1 MGNENDKRLEKK
13 NIKEDNPCT
22 HSQPTVT
29 PTMNINQQQN
39 ERVNPYDKSKQQNQN
54 QNQNNMR
61 MPPMNPMN
69 NNYNNNN
76 NNNNNPQIHRALTQ
90 KRQNTI
96 TKKMLKDAFKT
107 YSIHVTDGSY
117 LNRPRFNDAIESI
130 FRFNIPEMH
139 YTHLCNKIYDLLD
152 SSGDGKIQED
162 EFIDG
167 FAKVL
172 KDKYFRYLLSMMA
185 MMTGDKSRDFIEIR
199 EIKEFFYLS
208 YIEAFKHLGWQMK
221 RNKDDIIKN
230 NLPFA
235 TIQQLGKWAAKYKK
249 EIDAAI
255 DRDMRDFDPSV
266 TNAITFDQFIRWI
279 SIDHNIYL
287 QYGNKKIIIATSL
300 TKLDD
305 IYYDETI
312 DSTGPIGTYPSI

>member
-39 ERVNPYDKSKQQNQN
+39 ERVNPYDRSKQQNQN

-69 NNYNNNN
+69 NNNN

-139 YTHLCNKIYDLLD
+139 YIHLCNKIYDLLD

-185 MMTGDKSRDFIEIR
+185 MMKGDKSRDFIEIR